1 MSDYQPISCANY
13 DHFEIAIL
21 HGQCMRV
28 TWHDEEALV
37 HVEILRP
44 RDLQTRNG
52 EEFLLAETQAGRHI
66 ELRLDKIVQAQ
77 ALGTP

>member
-21 HGQCMRV
+21 HGQCLRI
-28 TWHDEEALV
+28 TWHDEEGLV
-37 HVEILRP
+37 HVEILRT

-52 EEFLLAETQAGRHI
+52 AEFLLADSQTGQHI

-77 ALGTP
+77 TLGTP